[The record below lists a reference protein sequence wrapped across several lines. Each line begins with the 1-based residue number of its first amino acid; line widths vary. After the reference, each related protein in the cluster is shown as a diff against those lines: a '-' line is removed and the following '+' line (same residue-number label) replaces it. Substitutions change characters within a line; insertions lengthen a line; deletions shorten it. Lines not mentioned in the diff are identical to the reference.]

1 VSEQNGRIHNQVVEL
16 LSAYMDGEVSADER
30 ALVET
35 HLATCALCAHDLV
48 TLRQTVSLLRQ
59 LPQVA
64 APRPFTLRET
74 DVKPVRPARP
84 AWWRLPWARGLAA
97 ATAMLACVVVVA
109 GVVLLGRPGML
120 GAPAA
125 PAPVALQAPAATE
138 APVVGMA
145 AEQAV
150 EAQPEAAASLEAPA
164 AAPAPAEEKAA
175 AEPTFAK
182 AAELQATPTQPA
194 PTALSMA
201 QEAPPKAPAPEAEAL
216 ADQAELPT
224 PTARDRAA
232 AGAQSL
238 PTATPAPA
246 VEAMNA
252 VSPTLLLQ
260 VEALTLTV
268 KPGVIGA
275 SGRLALPE
283 GRKLAVELWRD
294 GQLVEWAIPE
304 SQQALVGPAGQFSL
318 ELRARPGA
326 PDFDLFAAPAANYEL
341 RLRPVD
347 PPEAVEARIPFDT
360 YGPPAA
366 APTNTP

>member
-1 VSEQNGRIHNQVVEL
+1 MSEQNGRIHNQVVEL
-16 LSAYMDGEVSADER
+16 LSAYIDGQVSADER
-30 ALVET
+30 TLVET

-48 TLRQTVSLLRQ
+48 TLRRTVSLLRQ

-74 DVKPVRPARP
+74 DVRPVRPTRP

-125 PAPVALQAPAATE
+125 PAPVAMQVPAATE
-138 APVVGMA
+138 APAVGMA
-145 AEQAV
+145 AEKAV
-150 EAQPEAAASLEAPA
+150 EAQPEAAATLEAPA
-164 AAPAPAEEKAA
+164 AAPAAVEESA
-175 AEPTFAK
+175 AEPTLAR
-182 AAELQATPTQPA
+182 AVEPQATATQPA
-194 PTALSMA
+194 PTELSMA
-201 QEAPPKAPAPEAEAL
+201 QEAPPEAPAPEAEAL

-232 AGAQSL
+232 AGAQAL

-283 GRKLAVELWRD
+283 GRKLVVELWRD

-304 SQQALVGPAGQFSL
+304 SQQALVGPAGRFSL

-360 YGPPAA
+360 FGPPAE